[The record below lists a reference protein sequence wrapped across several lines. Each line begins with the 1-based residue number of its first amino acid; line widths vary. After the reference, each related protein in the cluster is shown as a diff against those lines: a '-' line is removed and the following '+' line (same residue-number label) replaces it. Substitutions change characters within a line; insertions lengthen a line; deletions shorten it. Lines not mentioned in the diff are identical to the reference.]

1 MVIYKITNLLNNKIY
16 IGKDTTNN
24 DDYFGS
30 GVLIKRAID
39 KYGINNF
46 EKVILETC
54 DSNGELCDKE
64 KFWINLLKS
73 TDLTIGYNISNGG
86 DGGDTISNNPNKEN
100 ILKKI
105 SESMKNRVFTEI
117 HKEKLSKNHYSTK
130 YRKGKT
136 YNDMYGED
144 SALEYK
150 QKLKESRNKYT
161 TEKDRLGDKYDEYIL
176 KMRKRFIGDNNPMK
190 KHKYYWYF
198 NVKTGEQTRI
208 IENGL
213 IPDGFV
219 KGRKQK

>member
-54 DSNGELCDKE
+54 DSNGVLCDKE

-144 SALEYK
+144 STLEYK

-198 NVKTGEQTRI
+198 NLKTGEQTRI